1 MSKAIK
7 HIKAGLLHIE
17 VIGTIPDRPPGR
29 QGRAARSQATSPA
42 QQFYND
48 KCSWR
53 ELELVVAA
61 NFGRRALVLT
71 HTYDDDHLPESK
83 DAANRYF
90 ARFIRRFRAAR
101 KKRGAELQYIYVTE
115 GYHEKRANDWL
126 VEDGTLEDRRIHH
139 HVVINAT
146 DVDDLEEIRSL

>member
-1 MSKAIK
+1 METG
-7 HIKAGLLHIE
+7 AGGHL
-17 VIGTIPDRPPGR
+17 RPPG
-29 QGRAARSQATSPA
+29 
-42 QQFYND
+42 
-48 KCSWR
+48 
-53 ELELVVAA
+53 
-61 NFGRRALVLT
+61 LVLT

-83 DAANRYF
+83 EAANRYF

-126 VEDGTLEDRRIHH
+126 VEDGTLEDRRLHH

-146 DVDDLEEIRSL
+146 DVDDLEEIRSLWQGGGYIRRSRWTSTIIGNWPSI

>member
-61 NFGRRALVLT
+61 NFGRRALDPYL
-71 HTYDDDHLPESK
+71 
-83 DAANRYF
+83 
-90 ARFIRRFRAAR
+90 
-101 KKRGAELQYIYVTE
+101 
-115 GYHEKRANDWL
+115 
-126 VEDGTLEDRRIHH
+126 
-139 HVVINAT
+139 
-146 DVDDLEEIRSL
+146 

>member
-1 MSKAIK
+1 MCIR
-7 HIKAGLLHIE
+7 
-17 VIGTIPDRPPGR
+17 DR
-29 QGRAARSQATSPA
+29 
-42 QQFYND
+42 
-48 KCSWR
+48 
-53 ELELVVAA
+53 
-61 NFGRRALVLT
+61 
-71 HTYDDDHLPESK
+71 SK

-146 DVDDLEEIRSL
+146 DVDDLEEIRSLWQGGGYIRAASNSSEASEVTIDDEEVPLAPGPGNQGGSSNSIGWWIAGGGVLLFLAVALINGYLLTWI

>member
-101 KKRGAELQYIYVTE
+101 KNGA
-115 GYHEKRANDWL
+115 
-126 VEDGTLEDRRIHH
+126 
-139 HVVINAT
+139 
-146 DVDDLEEIRSL
+146 RSCNIST

>member
-53 ELELVVAA
+53 ELERGGGRPTS
-61 NFGRRALVLT
+61 GRRALVLT

-101 KKRGAELQYIYVTE
+101 KNGVQSCNIST
-115 GYHEKRANDWL
+115 
-126 VEDGTLEDRRIHH
+126 
-139 HVVINAT
+139 
-146 DVDDLEEIRSL
+146 

>member
-101 KKRGAELQYIYVTE
+101 KKRGAELQYI
-115 GYHEKRANDWL
+115 L
-126 VEDGTLEDRRIHH
+126 SLIH
-139 HVVINAT
+139 I
-146 DVDDLEEIRSL
+146 